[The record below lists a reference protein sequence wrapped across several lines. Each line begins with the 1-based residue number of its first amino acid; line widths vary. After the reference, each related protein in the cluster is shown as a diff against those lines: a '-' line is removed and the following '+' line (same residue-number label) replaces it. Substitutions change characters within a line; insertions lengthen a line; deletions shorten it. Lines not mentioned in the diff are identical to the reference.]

1 MLRLA
6 HPTLAESENVR
17 PIFNRDNPPGDLTP
31 SYVDTVNATLRRLQ
45 ARKIKKIS
53 QGQNEQWTINWILIY
68 LQVHIRR
75 TLSLVRSGAAEIKKG
90 RPLVAA
96 LCARAIFEEAAI
108 VWDFVIRINRL
119 LDEGDDDATEEF
131 VLTRTLATK
140 NPEVLR
146 NHGTQ
151 FTATSILTI
160 IDRFSKLNPNYRGI
174 YDDLSEIVHP
184 NSGGVFHHFA
194 EHVGKIVTFHD
205 GEKLHDTALACL
217 LQATYIFCADEPE
230 IDKLER
236 RVLEI
241 DD

>member
-1 MLRLA
+1 LVLSI
-6 HPTLAESENVR
+6 PESEIVR
-17 PIFNRDNPPGDLTP
+17 PIFNRNNPPGDLTP
-31 SYVDTVNATLRRLQ
+31 DYVDVVNATLRRLQ
-45 ARKIKKIS
+45 TRKIKKIPCG
-53 QGQNEQWTINWILIY
+53 QGKQWTDSWILIY
-68 LQVHIRR
+68 LQIHIRR

-108 VWDFVIRINRL
+108 VWDFMARVNRL

-131 VLTRTLATK
+131 VLTRALATK

-146 NHGTQ
+146 EHGTQ

-194 EHVGKIVTFHD
+194 EHVGKVVTFHD

-217 LQATYIFCADEPE
+217 LQSTYIFCADEPDM
-230 IDKLER
+230 DKLER
-236 RVLEI
+236 RILEI